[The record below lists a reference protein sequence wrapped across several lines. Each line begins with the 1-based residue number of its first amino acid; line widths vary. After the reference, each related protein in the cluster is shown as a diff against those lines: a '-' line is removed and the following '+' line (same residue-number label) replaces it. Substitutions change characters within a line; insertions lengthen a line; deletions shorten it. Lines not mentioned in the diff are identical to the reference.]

1 MNKLKWY
8 SGGEE
13 RRKKAESIIIELV
26 NDFKKNSGNDQIQ
39 NVLSEYLEEL
49 RHSGSAVPMIL
60 SRMNLEISKV
70 VRTNGITLSDNQ
82 SKKLKEV
89 IALSSIRYGY

>member
-1 MNKLKWY
+1 MLKKY
-8 SGGEE
+8 
-13 RRKKAESIIIELV
+13 
-26 NDFKKNSGNDQIQ
+26 
-39 NVLSEYLEEL
+39 
-49 RHSGSAVPMIL
+49 L
-60 SRMNLEISKV
+60 SRMNLKISKV